1 MYKKIS
7 RTSEINARL
16 EAEGKVGYL
25 NTSAD
30 LAKINSM
37 NQFMEQVR
45 SDYHTKE
52 SRSHASASRIVLNA

>member
-7 RTSEINARL
+7 RTSEINARV

-25 NTSAD
+25 NSSDD

-45 SDYHTKE
+45 SDYPVKP
-52 SRSHASASRIVLNA
+52 